1 MTKIQFRILT
11 QFSYP
16 HPMARTS
23 KISTDNITNELVLS
37 DLRVRL
43 NSSEK
48 ENSKLIKQIESNRTM
63 LNNFNDSIKEV
74 GIQIAQRVAPFRQK
88 MLELDKQLGNY
99 IWNGRSEVVQRLLA
113 KECDTETV
121 MRSLNGWVEKYQ

>member
-1 MTKIQFRILT
+1 
-11 QFSYP
+11 
-16 HPMARTS
+16 MARKS
-23 KISTDNITNELVLS
+23 KISTDNTNNELGLS
-37 DLRVRL
+37 DLRMRL

-48 ENSKLIKQIESNRTM
+48 ENSKLIKQIESNRTK